1 MGSMTINPLTPVLA
15 GATVTRTDTG
25 GSTSSVILAA
35 TTAQSILEFSKL
47 VIVLENYST
56 TASCTL
62 NLQAGDDYSEVGQGA
77 GATITLATAG
87 TAGFHKVIGG
97 ASFESARFQHDDD
110 YLRLTVLT
118 AATIYIAAYQIP

>member
-1 MGSMTINPLTPVLA
+1 MGSMTANPHTPVLTGVA
-15 GATVTRTDTG
+15 ITQTDSG
-25 GSTSSVILAA
+25 GSTSTIVIAA
-35 TTAQSILEFSKL
+35 TTAQSSLDFNKL
-47 VIVLENYST
+47 LIRVENYSS

-87 TAGFHKVIGG
+87 TAGCIRVIGG

-118 AATIYIAAYQIP
+118 AATIYLSCYQIP